1 MVLKMLSIFTMP
13 LHIGPQS
20 LRYYLAKNSVTTLDY
35 PRYLPD
41 LGPADFF
48 LKTSLKG
55 ERFAGAK
62 VITELLESILS
73 VD

>member
-1 MVLKMLSIFTMP
+1 MVLKMLFIFTMP
-13 LHIGPQS
+13 LCIGPS
-20 LRYYLAKNSVTTLDY
+20 HY
-35 PRYLPD
+35 PCYLPD

-73 VD
+73 MD